1 VIWAVKN
8 VRKVYAN
15 RMQSVW
21 HVYGKVYGT
30 FKRLKC

>member
-1 VIWAVKN
+1 MEN
-8 VRKVYAN
+8 VRKAYAN
-15 RMQSVW
+15 GMQSVW